1 LTCCSNWVTFLLL
14 PAANDRRKILY
25 RHARLLL
32 EVILKALQLFF
43 LLLLFAA
50 PLYAEQAL
58 VLTEIERLQ
67 EKIWYLQKDIVEQ
80 KTSLKD
86 QQKQLKFLVKKTE
99 ASQTDINEKFAS
111 QLQVVEA
118 QTERIK
124 QALAELE
131 PITKSIGSL
140 TDQFIL
146 QNNTIV
152 EQSGKISALQ
162 GQLQKMQA
170 EFSSVQEKT
179 SKALAETQAQVDE
192 TRSRIDALGQDVGG
206 QVEQISMWG
215 MGAALILAV
224 MLTFIIVSRKDKKH

>member
-1 LTCCSNWVTFLLL
+1 M
-14 PAANDRRKILY
+14 
-25 RHARLLL
+25 
-32 EVILKALQLFF
+32 KALQLFF

-58 VLTEIERLQ
+58 VLSEIERIQ
-67 EKIWYLQKDIVEQ
+67 EKIWYLQKDLVEQ
-80 KTSLKD
+80 KTSLKE
-86 QQKQLKFLVKKTE
+86 QQKQLKLLANKTQ

-111 QLQVVEA
+111 QLQAVET
-118 QTERIK
+118 QTESIK

-131 PITKSIGSL
+131 PITKSLGSL

-146 QNNTIV
+146 QNDTIV

-179 SKALAETQAQVDE
+179 SKALAETQSQVDE
-192 TRSRIDALGQDVGG
+192 TRSKIDALGQDVGG
-206 QVEQISMWG
+206 RVEQVSMWG
-215 MGAALILAV
+215 MGAVLILAV

>member
-1 LTCCSNWVTFLLL
+1 
-14 PAANDRRKILY
+14 
-25 RHARLLL
+25 
-32 EVILKALQLFF
+32 LKALQLFF

-170 EFSSVQEKT
+170 EFSSVEEKT

>member
-1 LTCCSNWVTFLLL
+1 LL

-25 RHARLLL
+25 RQARLLL

-50 PLYAEQAL
+50 PLHAEQAL
-58 VLTEIERLQ
+58 VLTEIERIQ

-140 TDQFIL
+140 ADQFIL

-170 EFSSVQEKT
+170 EFSSVEEKT

>member
-1 LTCCSNWVTFLLL
+1 M
-14 PAANDRRKILY
+14 
-25 RHARLLL
+25 
-32 EVILKALQLFF
+32 KALQLFF

-58 VLTEIERLQ
+58 VLTEIERIQ

-170 EFSSVQEKT
+170 EFSSGQEKT

-224 MLTFIIVSRKDKKH
+224 MLTFIIVSRKDKH

>member
-1 LTCCSNWVTFLLL
+1 LL

-25 RHARLLL
+25 RQARLLL

-50 PLYAEQAL
+50 PLHAEQAL
-58 VLTEIERLQ
+58 VLTEIERIQ

-170 EFSSVQEKT
+170 EFSSVEEKT

>member
-1 LTCCSNWVTFLLL
+1 M
-14 PAANDRRKILY
+14 
-25 RHARLLL
+25 
-32 EVILKALQLFF
+32 KALQLFF

-58 VLTEIERLQ
+58 VLTEIERIQ

-162 GQLQKMQA
+162 GQFQKMQA

>member
-1 LTCCSNWVTFLLL
+1 M
-14 PAANDRRKILY
+14 
-25 RHARLLL
+25 
-32 EVILKALQLFF
+32 KALQLFF

-58 VLTEIERLQ
+58 VLTEIERIQ

-140 TDQFIL
+140 ADQFIL

-170 EFSSVQEKT
+170 EFSSVEEKT

>member
-1 LTCCSNWVTFLLL
+1 MKS
-14 PAANDRRKILY
+14 
-25 RHARLLL
+25 
-32 EVILKALQLFF
+32 LQLFL

-58 VLTEIERLQ
+58 VLTEIERIQ

-99 ASQTDINEKFAS
+99 ASQTDVNEKFAS

-224 MLTFIIVSRKDKKH
+224 MLTFIIVSRKDKH

>member
-1 LTCCSNWVTFLLL
+1 
-14 PAANDRRKILY
+14 
-25 RHARLLL
+25 
-32 EVILKALQLFF
+32 LKALQLFF

-58 VLTEIERLQ
+58 VLTEIERIQ

-170 EFSSVQEKT
+170 EFSSVEEKT

>member
-1 LTCCSNWVTFLLL
+1 
-14 PAANDRRKILY
+14 
-25 RHARLLL
+25 
-32 EVILKALQLFF
+32 LKTLQLFF

-58 VLTEIERLQ
+58 VLSEIERIQ
-67 EKIWYLQKDIVEQ
+67 EKIWYLQKDLVEQ
-80 KTSLKD
+80 KTSLKE
-86 QQKQLKFLVKKTE
+86 QQKQLKLLVNKTQ

-111 QLQVVEA
+111 QLQVVET

-131 PITKSIGSL
+131 PMTKSLGSL

-146 QNNTIV
+146 QHNTIV

-179 SKALAETQAQVDE
+179 NKALAETQAQVDK
-192 TRSRIDALGQDVGG
+192 TRSKIDALGQDVGG

>member
-1 LTCCSNWVTFLLL
+1 
-14 PAANDRRKILY
+14 
-25 RHARLLL
+25 
-32 EVILKALQLFF
+32 LKALQLFF

-58 VLTEIERLQ
+58 VLTEIERIQ

>member
-1 LTCCSNWVTFLLL
+1 M
-14 PAANDRRKILY
+14 
-25 RHARLLL
+25 
-32 EVILKALQLFF
+32 KALQLFF

-58 VLTEIERLQ
+58 VLSEIERIQ
-67 EKIWYLQKDIVEQ
+67 EKIWYLQKDLVEQ
-80 KTSLKD
+80 KTSLKE
-86 QQKQLKFLVKKTE
+86 QQKQLKLLVNKSQ
-99 ASQTDINEKFAS
+99 AAQTDINEKFAS
-111 QLQVVEA
+111 QLQGVET

-131 PITKSIGSL
+131 PMTKSLGSL

-152 EQSGKISALQ
+152 EQSDKINALQ

-179 SKALAETQAQVDE
+179 NKALSETQAQVDE
-192 TRSRIDALGQDVGG
+192 TRSKIDALGQDVGG

-224 MLTFIIVSRKDKKH
+224 MLTFIIVSRKDKKQ

>member
-1 LTCCSNWVTFLLL
+1 
-14 PAANDRRKILY
+14 
-25 RHARLLL
+25 
-32 EVILKALQLFF
+32 LKALQLFF

-58 VLTEIERLQ
+58 VLSEIERIQ
-67 EKIWYLQKDIVEQ
+67 EKIWYLQKDLVEQ
-80 KTSLKD
+80 KTSLKE
-86 QQKQLKFLVKKTE
+86 QQKQLKLLANKTK
-99 ASQTDINEKFAS
+99 ASQTEINEKFAS
-111 QLQVVEA
+111 QLQGVET
-118 QTERIK
+118 QTESIK
-124 QALAELE
+124 QALTELE
-131 PITKSIGSL
+131 PMTKSLGSL

-162 GQLQKMQA
+162 GQLQKMEA

-179 SKALAETQAQVDE
+179 SKALAETQSQVDE
-192 TRSRIDALGQDVGG
+192 TRSKIDALGQNVGG

-224 MLTFIIVSRKDKKH
+224 MLTFIIVSRKDKKQ

>member
-1 LTCCSNWVTFLLL
+1 MKT
-14 PAANDRRKILY
+14 
-25 RHARLLL
+25 
-32 EVILKALQLFF
+32 LQLFF

-58 VLTEIERLQ
+58 VLTEIERIQ
-67 EKIWYLQKDIVEQ
+67 EKIWYLQKDMVEQ
-80 KTSLKD
+80 KTSLKE
-86 QQKQLKFLVKKTE
+86 QQKKLKLLVNKTE
-99 ASQTDINEKFAS
+99 TSQTDMNEKFAS
-111 QLQVVEA
+111 QLQEVEI

-124 QALAELE
+124 LALAELE
-131 PITKSIGSL
+131 PIAESIGSL

-146 QNNTIV
+146 QNDTIV
-152 EQSGKISALQ
+152 EQSGKISSLQ
-162 GQLQKMQA
+162 SQLQKMQA

-179 SKALAETQAQVDE
+179 TKALAETQAQADE
-192 TRSRIDALGQDVGG
+192 TRSKIDALGQDVGG

>member
-1 LTCCSNWVTFLLL
+1 M
-14 PAANDRRKILY
+14 
-25 RHARLLL
+25 
-32 EVILKALQLFF
+32 KALQLFF

-58 VLTEIERLQ
+58 VLTEIERIQ

-170 EFSSVQEKT
+170 EFSSVEEKT

>member
-1 LTCCSNWVTFLLL
+1 M
-14 PAANDRRKILY
+14 
-25 RHARLLL
+25 
-32 EVILKALQLFF
+32 KALQLFF

-162 GQLQKMQA
+162 GQFQKMQA

>member
-1 LTCCSNWVTFLLL
+1 ML

-25 RHARLLL
+25 RQARLLL

-86 QQKQLKFLVKKTE
+86 QQKLLKFLVKKTE

>member
-1 LTCCSNWVTFLLL
+1 M
-14 PAANDRRKILY
+14 
-25 RHARLLL
+25 
-32 EVILKALQLFF
+32 KALQLFF

-58 VLTEIERLQ
+58 VLSEIERIQ
-67 EKIWYLQKDIVEQ
+67 EKIWYLQKDLVEQ
-80 KTSLKD
+80 KTSLKE
-86 QQKQLKFLVKKTE
+86 QQKQMELLSNKTE
-99 ASQTDINEKFAS
+99 ASQTDMKGKFAS
-111 QLQVVEA
+111 QLQGVET

-124 QALAELE
+124 QALVELE
-131 PITKSIGSL
+131 PIAKSLGSL
-140 TDQFIL
+140 TDQFML
-146 QNNTIV
+146 QNDTIV

-179 SKALAETQAQVDE
+179 SKALAKTQAQADE
-192 TRSRIDALGQDVGG
+192 TRSKIDALGQDVGG

-215 MGAALILAV
+215 MGATLILAV

>member
-1 LTCCSNWVTFLLL
+1 M
-14 PAANDRRKILY
+14 
-25 RHARLLL
+25 
-32 EVILKALQLFF
+32 KALQLFF

-50 PLYAEQAL
+50 PLHAEQAL
-58 VLTEIERLQ
+58 VLTEIERIQ

-86 QQKQLKFLVKKTE
+86 QQKQLKLLVKKTE

-140 TDQFIL
+140 ADQFIL

-170 EFSSVQEKT
+170 EFSSVEEKT
-179 SKALAETQAQVDE
+179 SKALAETQVQVDE

>member
-1 LTCCSNWVTFLLL
+1 M
-14 PAANDRRKILY
+14 
-25 RHARLLL
+25 
-32 EVILKALQLFF
+32 KALQLFF

-58 VLTEIERLQ
+58 VLTEIERIQ

-170 EFSSVQEKT
+170 EFSSVEEKT
-179 SKALAETQAQVDE
+179 SKALAETQVQVDE